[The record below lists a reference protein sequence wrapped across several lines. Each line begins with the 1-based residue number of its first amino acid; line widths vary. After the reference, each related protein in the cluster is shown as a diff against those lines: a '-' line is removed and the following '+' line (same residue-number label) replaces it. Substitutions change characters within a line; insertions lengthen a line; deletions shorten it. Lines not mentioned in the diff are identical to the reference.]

1 MRLFLPF
8 RSFVSLLIFSFCS
21 CVLNG
26 LFAQDLH
33 VYYDAYTDSTHYK
46 INGRSVSKP
55 HVKKGQQVVVHV
67 ENYNNYL
74 YNLELQ
80 WQNRRAGY
88 AEASGLSYAGQADG
102 GGVNPLSLL
111 LGGGSP
117 LDVLSMMGGGGEP
130 PRLSSGFGFAE
141 EAVSRPAIP
150 VAAQQQLAS
159 FSKAVRAAE
168 SIAYELEA
176 IELNAKNLLEAQ
188 QIQTFAAAE
197 LQRLCTNKQLPPTQ
211 IKALSGEYISR
222 IFNEQDPKKINLG
235 SVLQKS
241 KPLEEY
247 YTLKTS
253 YAGGVADYAKEV
265 SQMEASLN
273 TLRILADMTEGGI
286 LTPVVEEASTTFQ
299 SASENVATY
308 TGNLKALDQQAGA
321 MQGLG
326 TRELADLRLQYLSI
340 MENDFH
346 KTFRHTV
353 TEDELDF
360 SLLFTP
366 VDSFQTAGLTSK
378 TVQPVALNVYGGLQI
393 NASIGLSFGQ
403 FFQQPQN
410 YFVRDSVIRQSDKD
424 TFTPYITSFVH
435 FYPQSRRGASL
446 GGSFGVGLPI
456 GSGTS
461 FDAITFFLGPS
472 LIIGRQQRITLS
484 GGLLGGKV
492 AQLDGGYEVGDT
504 FDLNSDFLPTSNTY
518 RLGYALGISFNLASG
533 R

>member
-8 RSFVSLLIFSFCS
+8 RGFAKVLVFSLCS
-21 CVLNG
+21 CFLQA
-26 LFAQDLH
+26 LAAQDLH
-33 VYYDAYTDSTHYK
+33 IYYDAHTDSSYYK

-55 HVKKGQQVVVHV
+55 QVKKGQQVVVHV

-80 WQNRRAGY
+80 WQNQRAGY
-88 AEASGLSYAGQADG
+88 AAASGLGYAGQEDG
-102 GGVNPLSLL
+102 GGLNPLSLL

-117 LDVLSMMGGGGEP
+117 LDVLSMVGGGSEP

-141 EAVSRPAIP
+141 EGVSKPAIP
-150 VAAQQQLAS
+150 SAVQQQLAS

-222 IFNEQDPKKINLG
+222 IFNEQDPKKIDLG
-235 SVLQKS
+235 SILQKS
-241 KPLEEY
+241 KPLQEY
-247 YTLKTS
+247 YDLKNS
-253 YAGGVADYAKEV
+253 YAYGVSDYAKEV
-265 SQMEASLN
+265 GQMEAYLN
-273 TLRILADMTEGGI
+273 TLRLLADMTEGDV
-286 LTPVVEEASTTFQ
+286 LAPMLEEANTTFQ
-299 SASENVATY
+299 SASKNAATY
-308 TGNLKALDQQAGA
+308 AGNLEALDQQTEA

-326 TRELADLRLQYLSI
+326 TRELANLRLQYLSI

-360 SLLFTP
+360 SLVFTP
-366 VDSFQTAGLTSK
+366 VDSFQSAGLTSK
-378 TVQPVALNVYGGLQI
+378 SVQPVALNVYGGIQI

-403 FFQQPQN
+403 FFEQPQN
-410 YFVRDSVIRQSDKD
+410 YFVRDSIIRQSDKD
-424 TFTPYITSFVH
+424 TFTPYITSFIH
-435 FYPQSRRGASL
+435 FYPQSKRGASL

-461 FDAITFFLGPS
+461 LDAITFFLGPS

-492 AQLDGGYEVGDT
+492 AQLDGGYKVGDT
-504 FDLNSDFLPTSNTY
+504 FDFNSDFLPISNTY
-518 RLGYALGISFNLASG
+518 RLGYALGLSFNLGSG